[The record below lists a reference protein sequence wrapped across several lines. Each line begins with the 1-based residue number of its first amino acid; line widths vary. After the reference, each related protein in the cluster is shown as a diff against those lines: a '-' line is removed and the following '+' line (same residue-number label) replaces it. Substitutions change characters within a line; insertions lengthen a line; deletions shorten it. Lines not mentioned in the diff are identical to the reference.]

1 VRAARWPV
9 AAGAITLGCVALL
22 VLHAFEPPGPFT
34 WAYAHLGRRPALP
47 VLAALVV
54 VTLPPVVAWLWR
66 RPWASAPV
74 AVLGA
79 GRVVPLVALGTVVV
93 TALGLWWPVTPICID
108 AWYFATSVGK
118 GTAGSPRWYLTVWT
132 FGKLAP
138 LFPAF
143 MAPLT
148 VVRTMNCLV
157 AAWGLAALAASG
169 RALGRT
175 EGEAAALTAVA
186 WTSFGVLQLALG
198 YVDVYP
204 TALCWTALYLWA
216 GSAVL
221 LRDRHP
227 LWPAAA
233 AAAAPFFYVG
243 LVLVAPS
250 CLVVL
255 WVVARRHGP
264 RRVLEA
270 LAVAIVLAGLATW
283 PGYGMPFAWRAFAHE
298 LAPALAPG
306 APIDGRGALLP
317 TWEIASAW
325 LWLGIAHL
333 LVLVDGLG
341 VLLLATCGATAIR
354 RAPRPLVVWGVALLA
369 PSLAYVVTM
378 DPLFGLFAD
387 WDLFSYVA
395 AITAMCGAYAFV
407 VWGRRA
413 PRSFAPLLGLVLATA
428 LVHLMARLNALDV
441 DFHRHLAETPFRVPV
456 TKPAP
461 GDAGS

>member
-1 VRAARWPV
+1 VARWPV

-34 WAYAHLGRRPALP
+34 WAYAHLGRRPELR
-47 VLAALVV
+47 VVAALVV
-54 VTLPPVVAWLWR
+54 AVLPPLVGWLWR

-74 AVLGA
+74 AALGA
-79 GRVVPLVALGTVVV
+79 RRVVPLVALGTVAV
-93 TALGLWWPVTPICID
+93 TAVGLRWPVTPICID
-108 AWYFATSVGK
+108 AWYFATSVGQ
-118 GTAGSPRWYLTVWT
+118 GTTGSPRWYLTLWT
-132 FGKLAP
+132 FGTVAP
-138 LFPAF
+138 LLHAF
-143 MAPLT
+143 MAPFT
-148 VVRTMNCLV
+148 VVRAMNCMV
-157 AAWGLAALAASG
+157 AAGALAALAAAS
-169 RALGRT
+169 RTLGRT
-175 EGEAAALTAVA
+175 EGEAAALTAVV
-186 WTSFGVLQLALG
+186 WTSFGVLQLVLG

-227 LWPAAA
+227 LWPMAVAAV
-233 AAAAPFFYVG
+233 APFFYVG
-243 LVLVAPS
+243 LVLLAPS

-255 WVVARRHGP
+255 GVAARRHGS
-264 RRVLEA
+264 RRALEA
-270 LAVAIVLAGLATW
+270 LAVAVVLAGLATW
-283 PGYGMPFAWRAFAHE
+283 PGYGMPFAWQPFARE

-317 TWEIASAW
+317 VREIASAW
-325 LWLGIAHL
+325 HWLGIVHL
-333 LVLVDGLG
+333 FVLVDGLG
-341 VLLLATCGATAIR
+341 VLLLAACGPTAIR
-354 RAPRPLVVWGVALLA
+354 RAPRPLVVWGAALLA

-407 VWGRRA
+407 VWGRGA
-413 PRSFAPLLGLVLATA
+413 PRRFAPLLGLVLATA
-428 LVHLMARLNALDV
+428 LVHLIARLNALDV
-441 DFHRHLAETPFRVPV
+441 DFHRHLAETPFRIPV

-461 GDAGS
+461 GEAGS